1 MKRIIF
7 LFLAACAFGVR
18 AEESLILWMV
28 ESTTAITL
36 GDGSTSILLPDLLER
51 QGYSSYADSFG
62 ARVHA
67 TGMVSD
73 QAVDGYLCFIPE
85 SFVDGTGNTV
95 PNDTVWLPNGDSPPQ
110 WTTGKQYAGV
120 SAYAGADASVSF
132 MIELGFWNEKDDWVV
147 LAVSQAAGYN
157 ELKEKWHVS
166 PGVTTDPRYVA
177 WTGGAFVVPEPSSGL
192 LLLVGAGLLS
202 LRRRRRA
209 RAS

>member
-1 MKRIIF
+1 MKRILF
-7 LFLAACAFGVR
+7 LFLAVCAFGVR
-18 AEESLILWMV
+18 ADESLILWMV
-28 ESTTAITL
+28 ESTTAIAL
-36 GDGSTSILLPDLLER
+36 GDGSTSVLLPDLLGR
-51 QGYSSYADSFG
+51 QGYSSYADTFG

-67 TGMVSD
+67 TGTASG
-73 QAVDGYLCFIPE
+73 QAVDGYLSFIPE
-85 SFVDGTGNTV
+85 SYVDSAGNVV

-120 SAYAGADASVSF
+120 NAYAGADASVSF
-132 MIELGFWNEKDDWVV
+132 MIELGFWNENDDWVV
-147 LAVSQAAGYN
+147 LAVSQAAGYD

-166 PGVTTDPRYVA
+166 PGVSTDPRYVA

-209 RAS
+209 V